1 MLDNFSFTLD
11 NYNKKFEPRFR
22 KLAHYGRFQ
31 FYQLFYWHIKGML
44 YERFQLL
51 LLLQSGFN
59 QLLSES
65 LIEYLLTP
73 NEKSFSFVYF
83 LQIEGYG
90 QYYFQ
95 KELVVDP
102 SAERFKTAGLRK
114 FSWWTLLVYTAICL
128 NDRRPRTG
136 CSTKWSS
143 HHTFHRSA

>member
-1 MLDNFSFTLD
+1 
-11 NYNKKFEPRFR
+11 
-22 KLAHYGRFQ
+22 
-31 FYQLFYWHIKGML
+31 ML

-114 FSWWTLLVYTAICL
+114 FS
-128 NDRRPRTG
+128 
-136 CSTKWSS
+136 
-143 HHTFHRSA
+143 